1 MVLTSS
7 IKSPSQ
13 FAAADSYKPTL
24 IALVDK
30 KSDAVK
36 DFCGTQWRN
45 AQFCWIR
52 GKDPRDNRFLPP
64 TWAVKENGVN
74 VRARVRGGNAAREL
88 AIEFAVYFQGEPVHR
103 ATLEFDVGLQ
113 IQVYKTIDRIKR
125 RVPKKGK
132 NKRAARSY
140 DDEDDADNAD
150 SYVAMQFTTE
160 GGVGYGLDYDESF
173 LTADDRM
180 VLSYARLL
188 SMNFRPSPEQGL
200 PPTTVCLR
208 IHASHVSY
216 DGPAAQNSQAR
227 HLANRNDRFQNLV
240 FSLHQDANGEPWTR
254 KMLWAY
260 CSDQG
265 RLQTQWGELV
275 GRDVVAE
282 RCGSLVAFPAKSS
295 FACLDHA
302 RITLVYA
309 TYLEHTREEEIAAAI
324 SSSRHRIAFVISQN
338 QVLGLARFNIPESA
352 GVEYWAPR
360 EGTKLKLSYH
370 APGTMS
376 TRNAVCTAIC
386 TPNIYGLPYSIVT
399 LFYLP
404 RANPLYYLKYAVNV
418 GERPR
423 YLFAKALIEIPRNGA
438 QRQVNAI
445 NRLCTEP
452 HLMRFSEYLLNQKVE
467 ARRPVS
473 PLAPLQPDKA
483 EALNVIKETLSIQ
496 EWSDSQAKCIE
507 SMNSFPGLFLLIQ
520 GYPGTGK
527 TSTVVAMASIY
538 VTCGGHVLFT
548 APSHDSADAICETI
562 EKWNVVGK
570 TNNISYVRV
579 YRQISETKAFRRHG
593 KVYEEFREQ
602 ECTKAPG
609 VRSAVANVVKWSL
622 SNVLGRVVSLF
633 ANDPI
638 PTPEEVAEPA
648 VEEEPEYTPAA
659 TQEYTDPD
667 AGYIDED
674 EGFVPQT
681 IPLADQLAMSGFLKE
696 LKKHNA
702 TKGYC
707 MPDQSLEAHVFR
719 LAYTEGRTVMASF
732 PTEEQI
738 EAANTRFWVDS
749 VENGEIIPGGPPV
762 DMLAVLRLYADM
774 LKESAFGGLEEG
786 FASQAL
792 LAFKRV
798 CKVVIREATTIVC
811 TNNTAGNALIS
822 SNFGQHAMGILII
835 RDEDPK
841 ELEANS
847 WIPIAKLEA
856 SDRITGVVAVGD
868 EKQLAPTVLSNQ
880 GEKRYNEFANQLELP
895 FVSRLLKMNYPSI
908 LLTQQFRYR
917 QCFVSWLNKR
927 TYAGQLTSHPST
939 GSIKTNANYT
949 KAVKAVLGVNQPFA
963 NLDLGNIIV
972 SVDGSTCETEPG
984 TMSRFNDHHKKFIVD
999 FLIENHR
1006 RHGYEGSQIKI
1017 VAPYMAQVVRI
1028 RQALHKAGRD
1038 GLLPASD
1045 LPIVATIDAM
1055 QGKESDLIILDWVV
1069 SQSDSNK
1076 DLVLLS
1082 MIAAATLQ

>member
-1 MVLTSS
+1 MEEFLTPTDITISKPNNSPDEWSTHVEENPVEPDGVIQDTNTTEPGYDWREADVALMSEIPSGPTDSMVEGCVFNTDKEL
-7 IKSPSQ
+7 IEFSPSQ
-13 FAAADSYKPTL
+13 LAAADSYKPTL
-24 IALVDK
+24 IALADK

-36 DFCGTQWRN
+36 DLCGTQWRN

-52 GKDPRDNRFLPP
+52 GKDPRDNRLLPAI
-64 TWAVKENGVN
+64 WAVKKNGVN
-74 VRARVRGGNAAREL
+74 VRARVRGGNVAREL
-88 AIEFAVYFQGEPVHR
+88 AIEFSVYHQGEPVHR
-103 ATLEFDVGLQ
+103 ATLEFDACA
-113 IQVYKTIDRIKR
+113 
-125 RVPKKGK
+125 KKGK

-140 DDEDDADNAD
+140 DDEGDADNAD
-150 SYVAMQFTTE
+150 SYVVMQFTTE
-160 GGVGYGLDYDESF
+160 GGVSYGLDYDESF

-188 SMNFRPSPEQGL
+188 SMNFRPSPEQRL

-216 DGPAAQNSQAR
+216 DGPAAQNSHAHR
-227 HLANRNDRFQNLV
+227 LADRNDRVQNLV
-240 FSLHQDANGEPWTR
+240 FSLHQDANGEPWTG
-254 KMLWAY
+254 KMFWAY
-260 CSDQG
+260 CSGQG

-275 GRDVVAE
+275 GRDAVAE
-282 RCGSLVAFPAKSS
+282 RCGGLVAFPAKSS
-295 FACLDHA
+295 FSCLDHA

-309 TYLEHTREEEIAAAI
+309 TCLEHTREEEIAAAI

-376 TRNAVCTAIC
+376 TRNTVCTAIC
-386 TPNIYGLPYSIVT
+386 TPNIYSLPYSGVT

-423 YLFAKALIEIPRNGA
+423 YLFANALIEIPRNGA
-438 QRQVNAI
+438 QRQVSAI
-445 NRLCTEP
+445 NRLCAEP

-467 ARRPVS
+467 ARRPVN
-473 PLAPLQPDKA
+473 PLAPLQSDEA

-527 TSTVVAMASIY
+527 TSTIVAMASIY

-562 EKWNVVGK
+562 EKWNAVGN
-570 TNNISYVRV
+570 TNNVSYVRV

-602 ECTKAPG
+602 ECAKAPG
-609 VRSAVANVVKWSL
+609 VRSVVANVVKWSL

-633 ANDPI
+633 AKDPI

-659 TQEYTDPD
+659 TQEYADAD
-667 AGYIDED
+667 AGFIDED

-719 LAYTEGRTVMASF
+719 LAYTEGRTVMANF

-749 VENGEIIPGGPPV
+749 VENGEIIPDGPPV

-774 LKESAFGGLEEG
+774 LKEYAFGRLEEG

-798 CKVVIREATTIVC
+798 CKAVIREATTIVC
-811 TNNTAGNALIS
+811 TNNTAGNALIY
-822 SNFGQHAMGILII
+822 SNFG
-835 RDEDPK
+835 
-841 ELEANS
+841 
-847 WIPIAKLEA
+847 
-856 SDRITGVVAVGD
+856 
-868 EKQLAPTVLSNQ
+868 
-880 GEKRYNEFANQLELP
+880 
-895 FVSRLLKMNYPSI
+895 
-908 LLTQQFRYR
+908 
-917 QCFVSWLNKR
+917 
-927 TYAGQLTSHPST
+927 
-939 GSIKTNANYT
+939 
-949 KAVKAVLGVNQPFA
+949 
-963 NLDLGNIIV
+963 
-972 SVDGSTCETEPG
+972 
-984 TMSRFNDHHKKFIVD
+984 
-999 FLIENHR
+999 
-1006 RHGYEGSQIKI
+1006 
-1017 VAPYMAQVVRI
+1017 
-1028 RQALHKAGRD
+1028 
-1038 GLLPASD
+1038 
-1045 LPIVATIDAM
+1045 
-1055 QGKESDLIILDWVV
+1055 
-1069 SQSDSNK
+1069 
-1076 DLVLLS
+1076 
-1082 MIAAATLQ
+1082 